1 MPSPL
6 TQILAPAL
14 FPFPTLPSTP
24 PTGPVSGLDLA
35 GAGSVLEAV
44 LVLGATVGFHELGHF
59 IAARSQGIHVS
70 KFSIGFGPALVRVQ
84 RGEVEYALR
93 ALPLGGYVGFPDDDP
108 NSTIPKGGWIEDG
121 GLASGWWCVVNLRG
135 GSSACRHV
143 ELEDPL
149 AMWLEGRL
157 LHAWHS

>member
-44 LVLGATVGFHELGHF
+44 LAPLWVWLVFAEDPGMLALIGGAVV
-59 IAARSQGIHVS
+59 IAAV
-70 KFSIGFGPALVRVQ
+70 
-84 RGEVEYALR
+84 
-93 ALPLGGYVGFPDDDP
+93 
-108 NSTIPKGGWIEDG
+108 
-121 GLASGWWCVVNLRG
+121 
-135 GSSACRHV
+135 
-143 ELEDPL
+143 
-149 AMWLEGRL
+149 
-157 LHAWHS
+157 AWAATAERR